1 MPIKQFILILFVLL
15 SPVVSAQF
23 INDFNGSLETQ
34 ATYYTND
41 DKVANPGDSDFRSNN
56 YLRFNYFKKTFSAS
70 IQFESYLEEP
80 LLGYAPDLNQKFG
93 LSMASFSYSN
103 KDLKIAAG
111 YVFDQFSSG
120 LSYRSWEDRQLGLNN
135 ALVGANIR
143 FKPIEKI
150 QLKAFAG
157 KQKNAFE
164 LSKGT
169 LLGFNSIIEVGKHM
183 NLDLGVVSRF
193 EAYESDNPEFSEF
206 TNVFSSKFAF
216 SKGSFYTNIEGI
228 YKSNDALV
236 EFGNV
241 IDSRLF
247 SGNAL
252 LFNLG
257 YFKSGF
263 GFDLTFRR
271 LENMAFYTDRSAYA
285 NIYNQLIVNYL
296 PALTKQHNVG
306 LSNIYVYQS
315 QPQLSFIAGGKAGEI
330 GQQVDLYY
338 KFSKKNTLAE
348 KFGTVLEFNYASWF
362 GLSADYDLENREY
375 SADFF
380 KYGNEY
386 YTDIN
391 LGLKN
396 QWSDQWRS
404 SLYWIHQFYNKE
416 QLEASSG
423 TVTTNIGA
431 LDAYYTIN
439 PKNEL
444 RFQLEHLWTKD
455 DKKNWVGGLIEY
467 NFLRKYSIY
476 VNDLYNY
483 GNENEIERIH
493 YYNVGGT
500 FRHKKTKFTLNYGRQ
515 RGGLICVG
523 GVCRFVPKSNGLSFG
538 MNLFI

>member
-1 MPIKQFILILFVLL
+1 MPKKTFVLILFALL
-15 SPVVSAQF
+15 SPVISAQF

-34 ATYYTND
+34 ATYYTDD
-41 DKVANPGDSDFRSNN
+41 DKVANPGDTDFRSNN
-56 YLRFNYFKKTFSAS
+56 YLRFNYFKNKFKAS
-70 IQFESYLEEP
+70 IQFESYIEEA

-93 LSMASFSYSN
+93 LSMASFSYST

-135 ALVGANIR
+135 ALVGANIY

-169 LLGFNSIIEVGKHM
+169 LLGFNSTIEVGKHM
-183 NLDLGVVSRF
+183 NLDLGIVSRY

-216 SKGSFYTNIEGI
+216 SKGSFYTNIEAI

-263 GFDLTFRR
+263 GFDATFRR

-306 LSNIYVYQS
+306 LSNIYVYQA

-338 KFSKKNTLAE
+338 KFSKKNTLAA

-362 GLSADYDLENREY
+362 GLSADFDLENREY

-423 TVTTNIGA
+423 TVTTNI
-431 LDAYYTIN
+431 
-439 PKNEL
+439 
-444 RFQLEHLWTKD
+444 
-455 DKKNWVGGLIEY
+455 
-467 NFLRKYSIY
+467 
-476 VNDLYNY
+476 
-483 GNENEIERIH
+483 
-493 YYNVGGT
+493 
-500 FRHKKTKFTLNYGRQ
+500 
-515 RGGLICVG
+515 
-523 GVCRFVPKSNGLSFG
+523 
-538 MNLFI
+538 